1 MSELLQYSLG
11 RQSRRVVLVLALA
24 FLFVPYL
31 VDVVYL
37 GDLTP
42 THFAQELATEDKDS
56 EIAYDTGWLSTSV
69 AADNAPVYEH
79 SLVICPPRN
88 VVIILSNAKIFSL
101 QHLAS
106 ASLISRPPPSAHL
119 S

>member
-56 EIAYDTGWLSTSV
+56 EITFDTGWLSTSV
-69 AADNAPVYEH
+69 AADNSYLYEH

-88 VVIILSNAKIFSL
+88 VVIILSNAKIFPL
-101 QHLAS
+101 QYLDS
-106 ASLISRPPPSAHL
+106 ASLISRPPPSTHL